1 MKKIATSLLLL
12 LLNLANSFA
21 QQDILKHV
29 NSYHIKPEGYLT
41 DLDTIIALDNTIAR
55 QIYAPGYESMIE
67 KLNPGRAYFRTQYP
81 STGLVQPYGLAQP
94 CLISISWYP
103 QSSRLSTTTIE
114 EQTTKLFNA
123 FTVPEFMD
131 TRVIRYIK
139 NDTKHAG
146 YMYNT
151 KHHIVFFVI
160 LSMEKRE
167 LVRGTI
173 KINPTSEQM
182 RETFVNAFINN
193 LQFEPYSPTVANP
206 EPPIS
211 SGVNSRKKR

>member
-1 MKKIATSLLLL
+1 MKKIIISIFVL

-21 QQDILKHV
+21 QQDILEHV
-29 NSYHIKPEGYLT
+29 NSYYMKPEGYLT
-41 DLDTIIALDNTIAR
+41 DLNTIIALDNGIAR
-55 QIYAPGYESMIE
+55 QIYAPGYESVIN
-67 KLNPGRAYFRTQYP
+67 KLSPNVAYFRTQYP
-81 STGLVQPYGLAQP
+81 STGWNQP
-94 CLISISWYP
+94 CLIEISWYP
-103 QSSRLSTTTIE
+103 QSPQLSTTTIE
-114 EQTTKLFNA
+114 QQTTKLFDA
-123 FTVPEFMD
+123 LTVSEDLD

-139 NDTKHAG
+139 NDAKHAG

-151 KHHIVFFVI
+151 KHHVIDFVI
-160 LSMEKRE
+160 LSLEKRE

-173 KINPTSEQM
+173 KINPTSDQM
-182 RETFVNAFINN
+182 RETFVNAFIDN